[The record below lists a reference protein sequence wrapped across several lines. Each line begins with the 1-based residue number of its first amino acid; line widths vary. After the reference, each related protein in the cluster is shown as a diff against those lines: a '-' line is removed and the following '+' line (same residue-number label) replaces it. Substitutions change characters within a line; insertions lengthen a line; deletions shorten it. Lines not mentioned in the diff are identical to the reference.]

1 MPLERTPVSQDQMA
15 TWNDKSGSWIPPKM
29 AAAPPSMTTNSA
41 ESNLPPDAKQLEEQ
55 RIKNDIAAKAAREE
69 NDADENALMEFVNY
83 MVENLS
89 TMTDATYWANAA
101 EEILQNLEK
110 HFNKHNLNAVKLY
123 FSHLDSAKKFHYRR
137 EEWKEKLAQIDEVKV
152 KEGVHTKSAAIKFSQ
167 MAPRDSP
174 AMGCYK
180 FVETMR
186 HPWVRFRPKKKT
198 PEDKDT
204 SNLDD
209 KNCLKKLEDQSD
221 DQDDTEDDSDDE
233 SEADDESEEFE
244 GMSFEARAKE
254 EQSNHYFG
262 DISRGLGG
270 LKTKFNNIASSIRT
284 HLKKA
289 LSDPELVN
297 LQKIADE
304 VNKLTKQF
312 KKLEAKRELATK
324 WFSTKTKM
332 MDPYMKEILA
342 DYKQIKQEVSTALP
356 QVQRLLPNTPLGP
369 PKLVVCTK
377 CASAPMT
384 PQELQSHVNQHHN
397 PEFEG
402 SNSSLHLNPPK
413 QPENVIKRPRQ
424 FSTGSYRQ
432 KSPSLLEDSDSETDT
447 SLMSAISRRS
457 KKKKNRTPLPPN
469 PAPVQPQDQMAQMV
483 QIMARTNF
491 RMDEICGKF
500 NPAKYSTLDILPHY
514 KNFRME
520 LNDLEKAMKEL
531 NFSKTEMYKKLKSR
545 LEGAAKT
552 LVSEDDPDQESYAR
566 AIKKLD

>member
-15 TWNDKSGSWIPPKM
+15 TWNDKSGSWIQPKM

-41 ESNLPPDAKQLEEQ
+41 KSNLPPDAKQLEEQ

-110 HFNKHNLNAVKLY
+110 HFNKHNLNAVQLY
-123 FSHLDSAKKFHYRR
+123 FSHLDSAEKFHYRR

-152 KEGVHTKSAAIKFSQ
+152 KEGVHTKSAAIKFSK

-186 HPWVRFRPKKKT
+186 HPWVRSRLKKIS

-204 SNLDD
+204 SNLDE

-221 DQDDTEDDSDDE
+221 DQDDTDDDSDDESEADNE

-254 EQSNHYFG
+254 EQSHHYFV

-284 HLKKA
+284 KLSEA
-289 LSDPELVN
+289 LSAPELVN
-297 LQKIADE
+297 LQEIADE

-312 KKLEAKRELATK
+312 KKLEAKRKLATK

-332 MDPYMKEILA
+332 MDPYMKEIRA
-342 DYKQIKQEVSTALP
+342 DYMQIKQEVSTALP
-356 QVQRLLPNTPLGP
+356 QVQKLLPTTPLGP
-369 PKLVVCTK
+369 PKLVVCSK

-384 PQELQSHVNQHHN
+384 PQELQSHIHQHHN

-402 SNSSLHLNPPK
+402 SPSSLHLNPPK
-413 QPENVIKRPRQ
+413 QPKNVIKRPEQ
-424 FSTGSYRQ
+424 FSPGSYHQ
-432 KSPSLLEDSDSETDT
+432 KSPSLPKDSDSETDA

-457 KKKKNRTPLPPN
+457 KKKKNCTPLPPN
-469 PAPVQPQDQMAQMV
+469 PAPFQPQDQMEQMV
-483 QIMARTNF
+483 QIMA
-491 RMDEICGKF
+491 K
-500 NPAKYSTLDILPHY
+500 SSY
-514 KNFRME
+514 KPW
-520 LNDLEKAMKEL
+520 
-531 NFSKTEMYKKLKSR
+531 KTCSSLKL
-545 LEGAAKT
+545 
-552 LVSEDDPDQESYAR
+552 
-566 AIKKLD
+566 I